1 MGFEV
6 ENNKRHQ
13 ELWDQPA
20 PQQSVPQKS
29 TASKNNVTTH
39 SNMQAKKTNSAALV
53 IVLTAVFIIIGF
65 LLSGVLVAVQK
76 NRSAKPSEPIALST
90 RLILAKDFIPMPDGR
105 EIEKCEIQ
113 GLSNLVID
121 VSGKAKT
128 EKRDY
133 TTGSVFAFSLFDE
146 ANTVTFTEIDTG
158 KVYMFER
165 PSK

>member
-1 MGFEV
+1 MV
-6 ENNKRHQ
+6 
-13 ELWDQPA
+13 
-20 PQQSVPQKS
+20 
-29 TASKNNVTTH
+29 SKNG
-39 SNMQAKKTNSAALV
+39 SGAESGLIQWDLKLK
-53 IVLTAVFIIIGF
+53 II
-65 LLSGVLVAVQK
+65 
-76 NRSAKPSEPIALST
+76 NKPSEPIALST
-90 RLILAKDFIPMPDGR
+90 RLILAKDFIPMPDGM

>member
-1 MGFEV
+1 M
-6 ENNKRHQ
+6 
-13 ELWDQPA
+13 
-20 PQQSVPQKS
+20 
-29 TASKNNVTTH
+29 
-39 SNMQAKKTNSAALV
+39 
-53 IVLTAVFIIIGF
+53 LTAVFIIIGF

-90 RLILAKDFIPMPDGR
+90 RLILAKDFIPMPDGM

>member
-1 MGFEV
+1 MG
-6 ENNKRHQ
+6 
-13 ELWDQPA
+13 
-20 PQQSVPQKS
+20 
-29 TASKNNVTTH
+29 
-39 SNMQAKKTNSAALV
+39 
-53 IVLTAVFIIIGF
+53 
-65 LLSGVLVAVQK
+65 
-76 NRSAKPSEPIALST
+76 SAKPSEPIALST
-90 RLILAKDFIPMPDGR
+90 RLILAKDFIPMPDGM
-105 EIEKCEIQ
+105 EIERCEIQ